1 MELVKTCN
9 YQGYLVFFDNFY
21 MSPELVKALKA
32 RGIGATGTLRV
43 TRHGVPE
50 VVRQLVNVLNRKD
63 VPRGTGYYVRE
74 AGSPNVYC
82 CWRDNKC
89 VTVLSKSYPGHAEG
103 TVRRKSTDRSGRF
116 SMADVPLPS
125 AIKFYNKFMGGVDLS
140 DQLIGYHRI
149 LRQTKKYWKTLFY
162 HLLEISIT
170 NAFILHKWL
179 MMMKGGSAPT
189 NRSFQDQV
197 VLDIIGEYS
206 KAYVAPVNSYKI
218 CHGSTAYD
226 GKRRRCGICHSLTSR
241 LCPDCPFSPAL
252 CQSVRKDCHG
262 VWHTPASDMQ
272 RMRWFRQQCN
282 KATAVSKVPSRR
294 EGRPKGSKDKV
305 KRTVA

>member
-1 MELVKTCN
+1 M
-9 YQGYLVFFDNFY
+9 
-21 MSPELVKALKA
+21 
-32 RGIGATGTLRV
+32 
-43 TRHGVPE
+43 
-50 VVRQLVNVLNRKD
+50 
-63 VPRGTGYYVRE
+63 PRGTGYYVRE

-89 VTVLSKSYPGHAEG
+89 VIVLSNSYPGHAEG
-103 TVRRKSTDRSGRF
+103 TVRQKSTDRSGRF

-125 AIKFYNKFMGGVDLS
+125 AIKFYKFMGVVDLS
-140 DQLIGYHRI
+140 DQLIGYHCI
-149 LRQTKKYWKTLFY
+149 LCQTKKYWKTLFY
-162 HLLEISIT
+162 HQLEISIT

-179 MMMKGGSAPT
+179 IMMKGGSAPT
-189 NRSFQDQV
+189 NRSFRDQV
-197 VLDIIGEYS
+197 VLDIIGQYS

-262 VWHTPASDMQ
+262 VWYTPTSDIQ
-272 RMRWFRQQCN
+272 RMRWFRQQSK
-282 KATAVSKVPSRR
+282 KATAVSKVPSKRK
-294 EGRPKGSKDKV
+294 GRPKGSKDKV